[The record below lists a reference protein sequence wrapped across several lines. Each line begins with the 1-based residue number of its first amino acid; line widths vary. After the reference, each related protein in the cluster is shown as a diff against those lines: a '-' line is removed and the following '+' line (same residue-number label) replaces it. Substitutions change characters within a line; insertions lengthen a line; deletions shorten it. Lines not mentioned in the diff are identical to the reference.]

1 MQNNKSPEETQ
12 LNRSNIRLKKGVLF
26 NWPHNYRGQN
36 QKKTSRDRI
45 GQNVIM
51 EEQMKICKTV
61 KIWTINKEN
70 KRKLNCFK
78 WKVLGKVIVKMINVS
93 LIINS
98 INPKGQKNKVGSSL
112 SIELARIVTIS
123 QQTSVTGVSKRI

>member
-1 MQNNKSPEETQ
+1 
-12 LNRSNIRLKKGVLF
+12 
-26 NWPHNYRGQN
+26 
-36 QKKTSRDRI
+36 
-45 GQNVIM
+45 
-51 EEQMKICKTV
+51 MKICKTV